1 MAKQKHN
8 WQKIEQEYIA
18 GNLASG
24 DKGPSLKELAERHSI
39 SKNVLWN
46 KSCAG
51 DWVKKLDQAVKEKN
65 DELSKQVVTAA
76 VEIDKG
82 LLMEE
87 YRVRVE
93 NYNVST
99 KMMEKLIN
107 RWNSLTD
114 EDLLKMSPLDVVKG
128 VHVCL
133 KAREQAAGLPR
144 VFVLEDKLDNN
155 GPPGEM
161 PAAEGALSETKV
173 AKMTK
178 SLSIYLEKNNDE
190 DAIDV

>member
-1 MAKQKHN
+1 MAKQKYN
-8 WQKIEQEYIA
+8 WQKIKQEFITA
-18 GNLASG
+18 NLASET
-24 DKGPSLKELAERHSI
+24 KGLELKELALKYGI
-39 SKNVLWN
+39 SLNVLWN
-46 KSCAG
+46 QSSKDGWA
-51 DWVKKLDQAVKEKN
+51 DELAELQKEKN

-144 VFVLEDKLDNN
+144 VFVLDDKLDNN
-155 GPPGEM
+155 GPPEEM
-161 PAAEGALSETKV
+161 PAAEGAPSQTKV
-173 AKMTK
+173 AKLAN
-178 SLSIYLEKNNDE
+178 SLSLYLEKNNDE